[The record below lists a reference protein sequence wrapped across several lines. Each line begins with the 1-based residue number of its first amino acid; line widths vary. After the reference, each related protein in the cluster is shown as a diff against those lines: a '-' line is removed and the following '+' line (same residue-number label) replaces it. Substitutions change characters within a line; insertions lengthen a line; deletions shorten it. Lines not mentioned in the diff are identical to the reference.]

1 MISKLRRELIWGGSL
16 DETPRRD
23 EKKMLL
29 RLSAYR
35 SGLRLLGRPVFRRE
49 YTLLTRSPTAAVGE
63 YGRSVRRSRSRGVV
77 TAPTLGPQADP
88 YTKLTNPFKDEQG
101 AVLRVKVSEAAA
113 QQLNSIKENDQ
124 NPDQVLRV
132 AVESGGCH
140 GFQYLLS
147 LKSSADI
154 DLENDSI
161 FERDGAKVVIDQT
174 SLEVLQDSTI
184 DYTTELIGS
193 QFKVVDSPYA
203 TSSCGCGSSF
213 AFDPSK
219 KR

>member
-1 MISKLRRELIWGGSL
+1 MLRREC
-16 DETPRRD
+16 
-23 EKKMLL
+23 
-29 RLSAYR
+29 
-35 SGLRLLGRPVFRRE
+35 
-49 YTLLTRSPTAAVGE
+49 TLLTRTPVET
-63 YGRSVRRSRSRGVV
+63 YGQPQRSIRRSRSRGVV
-77 TAPTLGPQADP
+77 TTPTLGPQVDP

-101 AVLRVKVSEAAA
+101 AVLRVKISEAAS
-113 QQLNSIKENDQ
+113 QQLNKIKENDK

-147 LKSSADI
+147 LKSSADV